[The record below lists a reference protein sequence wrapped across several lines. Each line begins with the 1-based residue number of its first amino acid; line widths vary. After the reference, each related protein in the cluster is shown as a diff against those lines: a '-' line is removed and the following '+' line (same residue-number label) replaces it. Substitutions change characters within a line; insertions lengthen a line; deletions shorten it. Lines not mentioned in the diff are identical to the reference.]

1 MNRVMGEGNCW
12 VLAGDEGKVTLWDT
26 GDVFANHSAVGLF
39 GLIDERGACRVEA
52 SFMVRLVKRLP
63 LLGDDPKG
71 NAYQAALLLALK
83 ELLGKYRPYRFLLLG
98 MGAES
103 PLAELLGS
111 MMAEFHPG
119 NRLVCVT
126 EPNMR
131 ARERTS
137 RGKGEGFGAD
147 ETNRAAAASWEMWYE
162 DLLLPTHAFDVAVVV
177 GDDRRPLPAALW
189 PKVAESV
196 RLWGRLLVISREAE
210 GEKFCC
216 NVLGGERLRVTED
229 LSLYKAT
236 VSLAAENRIRE
247 LRPDWDVE
255 QLISYLRQTIEEIA
269 PVMEAADGPADA
281 QPYIALIAEAEEVAL
296 LIYDRMR
303 SVDIKYWLNRLK
315 EALIEYHLQIGAWA
329 AVAEPYRKAREE
341 LRSEG

>member
-12 VLAGDEGKVTLWDT
+12 VLAGDEGTATLWDT

-39 GLIDERGACRVEA
+39 GLIDERGECRAEA
-52 SFMVRLVKRLP
+52 SFMAHLVKSLQI
-63 LLGDDPKG
+63 LGDDPEG

-103 PLAELLGS
+103 LLAEILGS
-111 MMAEFHPG
+111 MMAEFHSG
-119 NRLVCVT
+119 NRLVCVA
-126 EPNMR
+126 EPDMR

-137 RGKGEGFGAD
+137 CGRGEGFGAE
-147 ETNRAAAASWEMWYE
+147 ETNRMAAASWEMWYV
-162 DLLLPTHAFDVAVVV
+162 DLLLPIHAFDVAVVV
-177 GDDRRPLPAALW
+177 GDDRRSLPAALW

-196 RLWGRLLVISREAE
+196 RLGGRLLVISREAE

-216 NVLGGERLRVTED
+216 NVLGGERLRIAGN
-229 LSLYKAT
+229 LSLYT
-236 VSLAAENRIRE
+236 VINSLEAEKRVRK

-255 QLISYLRQTIEEIA
+255 QLTSYLRQTIEEIA

-341 LRSEG
+341 LRGEG